1 MELKIHRG
9 KLRHQELLDG
19 LHTLALIEVFPLH
32 RDYSGQLQVAG
43 YVFVQLHPGRPGARG
58 DYLGWV
64 NGKQLGQGAEIGR
77 AVPELTEHDH
87 GVGQTDGGYPHL
99 PLGRSSALQYG
110 SKAGG
115 VWVC

>member
-1 MELKIHRG
+1 MELKIHGG

-43 YVFVQLHPGRPGARG
+43 YVFVQLHPGRPGVRG

-64 NGKQLGQGAEIGR
+64 DGKQLGQGAGIGR
-77 AVPELTEHDH
+77 AVRELTEHDH

-110 SKAGG
+110 NKAGG